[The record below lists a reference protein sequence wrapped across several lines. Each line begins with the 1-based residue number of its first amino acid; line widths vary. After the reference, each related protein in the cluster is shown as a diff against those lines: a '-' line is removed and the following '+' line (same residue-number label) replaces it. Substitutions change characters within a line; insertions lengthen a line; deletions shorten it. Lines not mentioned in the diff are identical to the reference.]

1 MLWRSTPVCAP
12 AHWEDAINA
21 AGRACTVCKTV
32 DEWLVPQHAGSD
44 GMLAEVDDARYGR
57 MKQPGM
63 QVTLRRCPMR

>member
-1 MLWRSTPVCAP
+1 M
-12 AHWEDAINA
+12 
-21 AGRACTVCKTV
+21 RACSLERCDQCRGRRLYCLRKTV

-44 GMLAEVDDARYGR
+44 GMVVEVDDARYGR